1 MDKDTNSIRSEMWEI
16 SWLSRGGISY
26 EDAFYLSQ
34 TDRKLFHEMTKQHLE
49 TTKKS
54 GLPFF

>member
-1 MDKDTNSIRSEMWEI
+1 MWEI

-26 EDAFYLSQ
+26 EDAFYLSP
-34 TDRKLFHEMTKQHLE
+34 TDRKLFNDMTKQHME

>member
-1 MDKDTNSIRSEMWEI
+1 MEKDVNNIRSEVWEM

-26 EDAFYLSQ
+26 EDAFHLSV
-34 TDRKLFHEMTKQHLE
+34 TDRKIFNDMTKRHLD

-54 GLPFF
+54 GLPYF